1 MVTLVDIQIDGIEF
15 LLIGLDATL
24 LEALLTS
31 LEEEFP
37 GLLLCSAG

>member
-15 LLIGLDATL
+15 LLIGLDA
-24 LEALLTS
+24 LLTS